1 MTNGQPSLKRE
12 KKIAETLWAASN
24 VSLTKSNFYQIRQRS
39 GISTPERERRR
50 HPEGPLLRGA
60 NLEMKLH
67 ACASYRHAEALC
79 RFCSLQNLLGE
90 CWEHT
95 PRFISYN
102 DHQSYTLLSIGRK
115 KRFHPVLP
123 EATPG
128 AELWFWATLSFVHL
142 SSVLFSLLSSFVG
155 SFLPSQYPLKAL
167 LCSKSILVTFIS
179 PFIFRI
185 TVRIWG
191 FSLRTN
197 PVSHQKSSQDLRC
210 FFGVGMTVTR
220 TRTVFCWEKGI
231 RCQTLMCYFKS
242 FSNFKVQT
250 LSILQKKK
258 TELQRSCVIFP
269 KPQAPQFHSRGLIQS
284 DWMSQCKAF
293 PLQGTQTQ
301 LEDSNP
307 RGEPS

>member
-95 PRFISYN
+95 PGFISYN

-250 LSILQKKK
+250 HSFAEEKNGASEKL
-258 TELQRSCVIFP
+258 CHFP
-269 KPQAPQFHSRGLIQS
+269 KASG
-284 DWMSQCKAF
+284 
-293 PLQGTQTQ
+293 
-301 LEDSNP
+301 
-307 RGEPS
+307 PSVS